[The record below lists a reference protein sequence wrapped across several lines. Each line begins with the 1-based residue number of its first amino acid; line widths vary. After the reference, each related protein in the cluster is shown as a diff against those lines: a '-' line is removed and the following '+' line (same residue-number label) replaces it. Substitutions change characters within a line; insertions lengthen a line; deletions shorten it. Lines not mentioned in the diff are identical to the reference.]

1 METNGR
7 TDTTDCNTLSG
18 CLLAW
23 PVTMIAV
30 TQCDYHIAE
39 QNSNQLE
46 PAGELSALDSL
57 YCDQN
62 VVFGD
67 KSSI

>member
-1 METNGR
+1 
-7 TDTTDCNTLSG
+7 
-18 CLLAW
+18 
-23 PVTMIAV
+23 MIAV